1 MPSLKRLRYLVA
13 VAETLHFRRA
23 AVLCNISQP
32 TLSGQLQELEERL
45 GVQLVERSRSR
56 VVLTPIGREIAT
68 RAKRVLSDVNDIVE
82 MAKYG
87 GAPFG
92 GTVRVG
98 VLPTVGPYLLP
109 HLLPDLHRTYPYLKL
124 YLRERVTQTLE
135 EGLHDGTFDALLTPL
150 PISGV
155 DTVSVALYR
164 EPMVV
169 TLPAN
174 HPLVHKTVIER
185 TDLKGET
192 VLALEPGHRLYEQV
206 RDLCA
211 QYGATISLDFGG
223 TSLDTLRL
231 MVGMGMGISLLPAL
245 YARSE
250 TPKDPNVVVRP
261 LRNRPPSWVIGM
273 TWRRQSARAAEFS
286 ILADLFQRILSEK
299 VPEVI
304 SVR

>member
-1 MPSLKRLRYLVA
+1 MPTLKRLRYLVA

-23 AVLCNISQP
+23 AALSNVSQP
-32 TLSGQLQELEERL
+32 TLSGQLQDLEERL

-56 VVLTPIGREIAT
+56 VVLTPIGKEIAA

-82 MAKYG
+82 LAKYG

-124 YLRERVTQTLE
+124 YLRERVTLTLQ
-135 EGLHDGTFDALLTPL
+135 EGLNDGTFDALLTPL
-150 PISGV
+150 PISGM
-155 DTVSVALYR
+155 DLTVVSLYR
-164 EPMVV
+164 EPLVV
-169 TLPAN
+169 ALPAD
-174 HPLVHKTVIER
+174 HPLTHKDAIER
-185 TDLKGET
+185 ADLRGET

-206 RDLCA
+206 RELCV
-211 QYGATISLDFGG
+211 QVGASISLDFGG

-231 MVGMGMGISLLPAL
+231 MVGMGMGLALLPAL

-250 TPKDPNVVVRP
+250 IPKDQNVVARP
-261 LRNRPPSWVIGM
+261 LRSRPPSRVVGM
-273 TWRRQSARAAEFS
+273 VWRRQSARAAEFS

-304 SVR
+304 PMR

>member
-56 VVLTPIGREIAT
+56 VVLTPIGKEIAA
-68 RAKRVLSDVNDIVE
+68 RAKRILSDVNDIVE

-92 GTVRVG
+92 GTIRVG

-135 EGLHDGTFDALLTPL
+135 EGLYDGTFDALLTPL

-155 DTVSVALYR
+155 DTTSVALYR

-169 TLPAN
+169 TLPAD
-174 HPLVHKTVIER
+174 HPLAHKKVIER

-192 VLALEPGHRLYEQV
+192 VLALETGHHLYEQV
-206 RDLCA
+206 HDLCA
-211 QYGATISLDFGG
+211 QFGATLSLDFGG

-245 YARSE
+245 YTRSE
-250 TPKDPNVVVRP
+250 TPKDPHVVVRP
-261 LRNRPPSWVIGM
+261 LRNRAPSRVIGM

-304 SVR
+304 PVR